1 MCDKD
6 KSSIGFGVGLILGIL
21 GGIAAGVLYAPK
33 PGEEMREK
41 VKDTVCDLAEK
52 YSPEVKEAKKQAL
65 ESIDL
70 LKYKLEKQY
79 KKFGSMLTSK
89 KMRKAKEL
97 ESESNFNFDHD

>member
-1 MCDKD
+1 MCKE
-6 KSSIGFGVGLILGIL
+6 KSSIGFGLGLLAGVL
-21 GGIAAGVLYAPK
+21 GGIAAGILFAPC

-52 YSPEVKEAKKQAL
+52 YSPEVNEAKKQAL

-79 KKFGSMLTSK
+79 KKFGNMLKSK
-89 KMRKAKEL
+89 KMRRAKEL
-97 ESESNFNFDHD
+97 EDISDYDFN

>member
-1 MCDKD
+1 MCDKN
-6 KSSIGFGVGLILGIL
+6 KASIGFGVGLLLGVI
-21 GGIAAGVLYAPK
+21 GGIVAGVLYAPK
-33 PGEEMREK
+33 SGEEMRAK

-52 YSPEVKEAKKQAL
+52 YSPEVNDAKKQAL

-70 LKYKLEKQY
+70 LRYKLEKQY
-79 KKFGSMLTSK
+79 KKFGNMLKSK